1 MPEKEVP
8 FLAVN
13 HRVVGTAAQGNGRI
27 KAMFSGVSLAAVGQI
42 YRRQAKAKNKTEG
55 KIHSESIK
63 K

>member
-1 MPEKEVP
+1 MPGKVVP

-13 HRVVGTAAQGNGRI
+13 HRAVGTAAQGSGRI
-27 KAMFSGVSLAAVGQI
+27 KVIFSGVSLAAVGQI
-42 YRRQAKAKNKTEG
+42 YRRQATAKNKTEG